1 MTHCDVIADVTIWKI
16 YFLGTLYV
24 GFPDLISNGSYV
36 ESVENVKILTQG
48 EFSTGRVIS
57 RSIYFSES
65 QSQSPHFEIL
75 IDI

>member
-1 MTHCDVIADVTIWKI
+1 M
-16 YFLGTLYV
+16 YV

-48 EFSTGRVIS
+48 ELSTGSVIS